1 MSESTNREPNNHKE
15 LVAKTLVSIDD
26 SQVNTLPKELKDA
39 LTEVQKERNVSN
51 RKFSEITKNHDAM
64 LRLLDDRAELI
75 EAK

>member
-1 MSESTNREPNNHKE
+1 MSESTNLEPNNHKE

-51 RKFSEITKNHDAM
+51 RKFFEITKNHDAM

-75 EAK
+75 KAK